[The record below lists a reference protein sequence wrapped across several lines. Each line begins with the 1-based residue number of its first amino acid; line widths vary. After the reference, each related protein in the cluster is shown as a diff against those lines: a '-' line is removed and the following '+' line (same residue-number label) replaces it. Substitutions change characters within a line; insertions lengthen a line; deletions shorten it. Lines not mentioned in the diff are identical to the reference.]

1 MTKIVAPDAESGKD
15 EKIRGIVITNK
26 SVVPSGCPPSM
37 NNNKKYMKK
46 KKKKSPA
53 PKQERKDHRK
63 LDLRFLNPWK
73 EIGLILI
80 ITLTLYLFTFDAK
93 LDLNGDNVDYYLLGK
108 AISQGEG
115 YTAIWYPGSPPFSH
129 RPIGYPVII
138 AISMTAGLSGFIA
151 IKWLN
156 FLFLCGSLIL
166 FYRISE
172 KITQNKIL
180 ALVMTLIIGLN
191 IHILQFA
198 FIMMSE
204 IPFLFFLILAVY
216 FLVKLEEYDGF
227 SLKNY
232 NLWLMVVSLS
242 VAYHIKSLGI
252 ALAFAF
258 MVYFIS
264 QKKWKQG
271 LFTLLGFII
280 LALPYYL
287 RNRILGVGSS
297 YLASITYKNPYQ
309 RELGKMEFFDYFER
323 IFSNIVRYISIEI
336 PRSVV
341 PFLPETEATITSWI
355 IGIAISGLIIWALF
369 RFKKYRALLLSL
381 FVGTFGIL
389 LLWPEVWFGV
399 RFIMPLIPFILLL
412 GVYGIYQV
420 LLQYNLNP
428 KIMYSV
434 IAVIFLLNFNAYS
447 DFNKKSK
454 TGYPRAYTNYFSL
467 AAWANKNSNPED
479 IFIAR
484 KPQFFYLFSNRQ
496 VNKYKYT
503 PDDKELLKDLER
515 RNAKYVVIEQLG
527 YGSTARYLVPAVQK
541 NISRFQIVKQ
551 IKNPDTYLLKFQIP
565 NTK

>member
-1 MTKIVAPDAESGKD
+1 
-15 EKIRGIVITNK
+15 
-26 SVVPSGCPPSM
+26 
-37 NNNKKYMKK
+37 MKK

-53 PKQERKDHRK
+53 PKQEGKDHRK

-80 ITLTLYLFTFDAK
+80 ITLGLYLFTFDAK

-138 AISMTAGLSGFIA
+138 AMAMTAGLSGFMA

-172 KITQNKIL
+172 KITQNTIL

-198 FIMMSE
+198 YIMMGE
-204 IPFLFFLILAVY
+204 IPFLFFMILAVY
-216 FLVKLEEYDGF
+216 FLVELEEKDRF

-232 NLWLMVVSLS
+232 NLWLLVVSLS

-252 ALAFAF
+252 ALVFAF

-264 QKKWKQG
+264 QRKWKEG
-271 LFTLLGFII
+271 ILTISGFIV
-280 LALPYYL
+280 LALPYYI
-287 RNRILGVGSS
+287 RNKMLGVGSS
-297 YLASITYKNPYQ
+297 YLAIVTFKNPYQ
-309 RELGKMEFFDYFER
+309 RELGKMEFFDFIER
-323 IFSNIVRYISIEI
+323 ITSNIIRYISIEI

-341 PFLPETEATITSWI
+341 PSLPETETGIGGWI
-355 IGIAISGLIIWALF
+355 IGIAITGLIIWALF
-369 RFKKYRALLLSL
+369 RIKKYQALLLSL

-389 LLWPEVWFGV
+389 LLWPEVWFGI
-399 RFIMPLIPFILLL
+399 RFIMPLIPFILFLSAY
-412 GVYGIYQV
+412 GVYE
-420 LLQYNLNP
+420 LLLKFNLNP
-428 KIMYSV
+428 KYIYTV
-434 IAVIFLLNFNAYS
+434 IAVIFLLNFSAYS
-447 DFNKKSK
+447 QYNKKSK
-454 TGYPRAYTNYFSL
+454 TGYPKAYSNYFSL
-467 AAWANKNSNPED
+467 AAWASKNTDPND

-484 KPQFFYLFSNRQ
+484 KPQFFYLYSNRQ

-503 PDDKELLKDLER
+503 LDDKELLEDLEK
-515 RNAKYVVIEQLG
+515 RNAGYVVVEQLG
-527 YGSTARYLVPAVQK
+527 YGSTPRYLVPAIQK
-541 NISRFQIVKQ
+541 NMSRFQIVKQ
-551 IKNPDTYLLKFQIP
+551 LKNPDTYLLKFV
-565 NTK
+565 KE